1 MAVFLAEAFPSFHFE
16 GDDFVALNVTND
28 LGFDNSFHVF
38 SDGERTVTGSQE
50 YITKFDLITSV
61 ARDTGDVQSLVF
73 LDLKLHAGYFH
84 YC

>member
-16 GDDFVALNVTND
+16 GDDFVALDVTND
-28 LGFDNSFHVF
+28 LGLNNSRHVF
-38 SDGERTVTGSQE
+38 TDGERTVTGSQE
-50 YITKFDLITSV
+50 NVTKFNFVTDV

-73 LDLKLHAGYFH
+73 LDLKLHTGYFH